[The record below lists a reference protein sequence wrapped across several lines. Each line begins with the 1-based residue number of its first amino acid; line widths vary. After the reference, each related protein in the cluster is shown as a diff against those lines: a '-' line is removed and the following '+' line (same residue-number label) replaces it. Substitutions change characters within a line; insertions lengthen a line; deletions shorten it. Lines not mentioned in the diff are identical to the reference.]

1 MPRRVKP
8 ANLTTADLVVLSLLE
23 ERPRHG
29 YEVNAEL
36 QRRQVGDWAGVS
48 RPQVYYS
55 LDKLAGLRLV
65 RTAGSDEP
73 AGGPDR
79 HVYETTAAGRTAL
92 ADALE
97 RDDWTTARERPPFLT
112 WMALSWRARPGVFRT
127 QLRKRREF
135 LTSELAR
142 ERATLRG
149 VLAEVGHRHHE
160 AVWMLALMIE
170 HLRGELRWVA
180 RIERQA
186 HRRAPAGK
194 ARENIKA

>member
-1 MPRRVKP
+1 MRRRVKRP
-8 ANLTTADLVVLSLLE
+8 DLTTPDLVVLSLLE

-29 YEVNAEL
+29 YDANAEL
-36 QRRQVGDWAGVS
+36 QRRQVRDWAGVS

-55 LDKLAGLRLV
+55 LDKLARLRFV

-73 AGGPDR
+73 PDGPDR
-79 HVYETTAAGRTAL
+79 HVYETTADGRTAL

-97 RDDWTTARERPPFLT
+97 RDDWTTTRERPPFLT

-160 AVWMLALMIE
+160 AVWMLTLMIE

-186 HRRAPAGK
+186 HRRAPARRG
-194 ARENIKA
+194 

>member
-1 MPRRVKP
+1 MPRRVKRRD
-8 ANLTTADLVVLSLLE
+8 LTTADLVVLSLLE

-29 YEVNAEL
+29 YDVNAEL
-36 QRRQVGDWAGVS
+36 QRRQVSDWAGVS

-55 LDKLAGLRLV
+55 LDKLARLRLV

-73 AGGPDR
+73 PGGPDR
-79 HVYETTAAGRTAL
+79 HVYETTAGGRTAL

-112 WMALSWRARPGVFRT
+112 WMALSWRARAGVFQT

-160 AVWMLALMIE
+160 AVWMLTLTIE
-170 HLRGELRWVA
+170 QVRGELRWIT

-186 HRRAPAGK
+186 DRRAPA
-194 ARENIKA
+194 RQE

>member
-1 MPRRVKP
+1 MPRRVKRSD
-8 ANLTTADLVVLSLLE
+8 LTTADLVVLSLLE

-29 YEVNAEL
+29 YDVNAEL

-55 LDKLAGLRLV
+55 LDKLARLRLL
-65 RTAGSDEP
+65 RTVASDEP
-73 AGGPDR
+73 PVGPNR
-79 HVYETTAAGRTAL
+79 HVYETTADGRRAL

-97 RDDWTTARERPPFLT
+97 RDDWTSARERPPFLT
-112 WMALSWRARPGVFRT
+112 WMALSWRARPGVFRA

-142 ERATLRG
+142 DRATLRG

-160 AVWMLALMIE
+160 AVWMLTLMIE
-170 HLRGELRWVA
+170 RLRGELHWLA

-186 HRRAPAGK
+186 HRRAPARQG
-194 ARENIKA
+194 